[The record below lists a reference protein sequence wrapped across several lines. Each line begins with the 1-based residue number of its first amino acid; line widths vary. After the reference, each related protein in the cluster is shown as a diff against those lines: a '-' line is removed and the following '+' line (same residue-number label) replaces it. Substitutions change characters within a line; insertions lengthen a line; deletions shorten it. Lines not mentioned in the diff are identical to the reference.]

1 MHIWNQFIRQRHIE
15 AVWETGIPVWAP
27 KKQFS
32 SFFFQFCFNIKYV
45 EVVISDFTL
54 HLIIWKWLR
63 RQKCG
68 QKREKMKPK
77 DVEAKEETVYESDFI
92 HLNM

>member
-1 MHIWNQFIRQRHIE
+1 MHIWNQFIRQQRIE
-15 AVWETGIPVWAP
+15 AVWEIGIPVWAP

-32 SFFFQFCFNIKYV
+32 SFFIQFCFNIKYV
-45 EVVISDFTL
+45 EVMINDFTV

-63 RQKCG
+63 RRKCR

-77 DVEAKEETVYESDFI
+77 DVEAKEETVYESDLFI
-92 HLNM
+92 